1 MTTHSNTP
9 AGWYPDPQGA
19 PQLLRWWDGSQWTEH
34 TNPADQQQAQQ
45 VQQVP
50 QAQQVPQQAQPA
62 QPQQAQAAH
71 GQQQA
76 QYAQQQGQFGQP
88 QAQQQAPGQYQQ
100 ADPAKVQRQVQQQA
114 GVTPAAQGGG
124 TLFTEPVLVVNQKA
138 KLIELTNEYSVM
150 DQSGNALG
158 SVVQVGQSTLK
169 KVARFVSSI
178 DQFMTH
184 KLEIRDAYGQPVL
197 QLTRPRKFMKSRVI
211 VERADGRP
219 IGEIVQ
225 QNMIGKINFAIMV
238 DGQQAGAI
246 KAENWR
252 AWNFSI
258 VDHADNEVARITK
271 TWEGLAK
278 TMFTTADNYVLQ
290 IHYQLPEPLLSL
302 VVATALTVDTAL
314 KQDSRGFG

>member
-19 PQLLRWWDGSQWTEH
+19 PQTLRWWDGAQWTEH
-34 TNPADQQQAQQ
+34 TSP
-45 VQQVP
+45 VQQP
-50 QAQQVPQQAQPA
+50 AGQQVPQQAQR
-62 QPQQAQAAH
+62 QPQQQH
-71 GQQQA
+71 VQQPVQGQF
-76 QYAQQQGQFGQP
+76 AQQQQQQQP
-88 QAQQQAPGQYQQ
+88 QQQHAAGPYGQQAPQQQYT
-100 ADPAKVQRQVQQQA
+100 DPAKVQRQVQHQA
-114 GVTPAAQGGG
+114 GVAPTAQGGG
-124 TLFTEPVLVVNQKA
+124 SLFTEPVLVVNQKA
-138 KLIELTNEYSVM
+138 KLIELTNEYTVM
-150 DQSGNALG
+150 DQNGAQIG

-169 KVARFVSSI
+169 KVARFVSSL
-178 DQFMTH
+178 DQLMTH
-184 KLEIRDAYGQPVL
+184 KLEIRDAYGQP
-197 QLTRPRKFMKSRVI
+197 QLVMTRPAKFMKSRVV
-211 VERADGRP
+211 VERPDGSP
-219 IGEIVQ
+219 VGEIVQ
-225 QNMIGKINFAIMV
+225 QNMIGKINFGINV
-238 DGQQAGAI
+238 NGQQIGAI

-314 KQDSRGFG
+314 KQDARGFG